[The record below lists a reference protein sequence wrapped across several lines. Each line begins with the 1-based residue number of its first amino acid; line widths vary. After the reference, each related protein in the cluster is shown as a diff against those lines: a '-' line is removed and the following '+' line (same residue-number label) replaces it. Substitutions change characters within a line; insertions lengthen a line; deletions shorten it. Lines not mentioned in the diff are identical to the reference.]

1 METSKLLQSGGSQ
14 HPQTYLNTK
23 IGADSGLPHNTSS
36 IAPLEKTER
45 DKREGNLRSFGCD
58 YGLATKVQGHF
69 LITSS
74 QYPKIAT
81 GC

>member
-14 HPQTYLNTK
+14 HPQTYFNTE
-23 IGADSGLPHNTSS
+23 IGADSGLPYNTSS
-36 IAPLEKTER
+36 IAQLEKTER

-58 YGLATKVQGHF
+58 YGLATKIQGYF
-69 LITSS
+69 LITVS
-74 QYPKIAT
+74 QYTNIAT